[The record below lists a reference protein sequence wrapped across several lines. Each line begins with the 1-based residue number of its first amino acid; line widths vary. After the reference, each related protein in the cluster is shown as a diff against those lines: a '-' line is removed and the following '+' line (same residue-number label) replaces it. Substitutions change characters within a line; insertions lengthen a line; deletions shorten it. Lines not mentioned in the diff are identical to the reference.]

1 MAGAPLLGSV
11 PAGSGALAPAGF
23 RTAAPHWL
31 APQLDGSAPDLTA
44 RRNPPDQPDVAGA
57 PLLGSVPAGSGRPG
71 PAGFRTAAPH
81 WLAPQLDGS
90 WDAEAFRVRE
100 APEAF

>member
-11 PAGSGALAPAGF
+11 PAGAGALAPAGF

-31 APQLDGSAPDLTA
+31 AP
-44 RRNPPDQPDVAGA
+44 R
-57 PLLGSVPAGSGRPG
+57 
-71 PAGFRTAAPH
+71 
-81 WLAPQLDGS
+81 LDGS

-100 APEAF
+100 APGVF